1 MNLYKIVIPVI
12 ALAFAASC
20 TKEVKVDIPQ
30 HQSSLVISSS
40 TLVDDTFRLQV
51 GKSVAILNYKPSL
64 DLSVPNATVV
74 LYEGDKALGSMHY
87 DNVNGVY
94 TSGNIA
100 EAGKKYTIKVSA
112 PGFNAVE
119 AESEV
124 PSAVKIK
131 SVQRIPNA
139 RVDIDGV
146 QQDEVRISFDDPM
159 DAGDFYVLSL
169 IVPVVEDSFM
179 HGNIYSTCVNT
190 NDPSVESIYNESID
204 QNTCL
209 SSDGIFFRDALFNGT
224 AKELRIF
231 VPSNVLQPVEDV
243 NGTLFYAGIE
253 LQHVPEAYFRYQKSY
268 RFASENMGN
277 PFAEPTNVY
286 SNVKN
291 GYGIF
296 SIVSTDYAEVK

>member
-12 ALAFAASC
+12 ALAFAAC
-20 TKEVKVDIPQ
+20 TKEVKVNIPE
-30 HQSSLVISSS
+30 HQSSLVISSN

-51 GKSVAILNYKPSL
+51 GKSAAILKYKPNL
-64 DLSVPNATVV
+64 DLSVPNATVL
-74 LYEGDKALGSMHY
+74 LYEGDKPLGAMHY
-87 DNVNGVY
+87 DNVNGMY
-94 TSGNIA
+94 TAENIA

-112 PGFNAVE
+112 PGFNS
-119 AESEV
+119 AESMSEV

-131 SVQRIPNA
+131 SIKRIPNA

-146 QQDEVRISFDDPM
+146 QQDEVRISFDDPV
-159 DAGDFYVLSL
+159 ATEDFYVLSL
-169 IVPVVEDSFM
+169 VIPVVEDSFM
-179 HGNIYSTCVNT
+179 HGSMYSTCVNT

-224 AKELRIF
+224 TKELRIF
-231 VPSNVLQPVEDV
+231 VASNVLQAVEDV
-243 NGTLFYAGIE
+243 NGTLFYPGIE

-296 SIVSTDYAEVK
+296 SVVSTDYAEVK